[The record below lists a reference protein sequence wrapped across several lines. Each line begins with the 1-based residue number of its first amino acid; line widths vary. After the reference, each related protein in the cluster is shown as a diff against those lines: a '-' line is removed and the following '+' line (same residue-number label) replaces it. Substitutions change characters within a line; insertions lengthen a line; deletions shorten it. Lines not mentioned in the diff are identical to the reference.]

1 MAAAQGTARASLV
14 ARTAS
19 GSAYERMRAEA
30 LDIEAGVAAS
40 EGPAR
45 RVARRLHL
53 PPPSRWL
60 SLLRALFHAE
70 TRVLSRVE
78 VEAHLDD
85 CARPFSAARALFA
98 SRVAVLADCELLA
111 MLDLYLELVPEPMAA
126 LRSGGAAAAAEAR
139 QLREGARSSDPSPRS
154 DEEDDAD
161 VQAMLL
167 ENVLVSLAKALHSAG
182 SPVWRLEFNLAHCA
196 RGLGLPG
203 TQFAVFPSFILVTFS
218 RLLSRGHGGKTLY
231 IPTSPGLNMRKLDD
245 VDALARRVAAYA
257 TNTPTPFREKAADDA
272 AAAAAAVAALCCGR
286 EMRRR
291 GAELRQRFCADAGG
305 GGAPALGRAIL
316 ELASS
321 GPGFFMYSKHLGGSA
336 SGVDETEDEGWGDGA
351 SRGNSLYN
359 GNDVAPAASSGSV
372 MPPAESPTTPA
383 AAHSH
388 SPQEPPTQ
396 RSAPGSPRRHARYHR
411 RRNAFLALALDD
423 ALEALRVIDAAKPLY
438 PGWVQVASFAVS
450 SAGCALAFFA
460 GGWWDALLAGVLGGL
475 VGAMG
480 NVASVA
486 GTRFVRAYEFLAA
499 AMTAALARM
508 ADSALRPACLQAVML
523 SALIWLVQGWTMTN
537 AIVELATRN
546 PISGTSHLFVGVVT
560 TAMLGFGL
568 DAGSAL
574 AEILGAAAPS
584 AQSPGACGAGVS
596 AAAYVPLFVPTTLS
610 FSLLLNADRSQLG
623 IMTLLACVAFGASTA
638 CALAPR
644 AQQLAPF
651 LSAAVVGVGGN
662 AYANAT
668 GRPAM
673 AGTMSG
679 IFILVPGAMALRS
692 VATSLLTDAD
702 AGGGSGPVGLA
713 LTSRVLTVAVSIG
726 AGLFMASLI
735 LPPRELLHVR
745 NKAHRRAAQAAGAAV
760 RMHGGY
766 TRIMSAPV
774 NM

>member
-1 MAAAQGTARASLV
+1 M
-14 ARTAS
+14 
-19 GSAYERMRAEA
+19 
-30 LDIEAGVAAS
+30 
-40 EGPAR
+40 
-45 RVARRLHL
+45 
-53 PPPSRWL
+53 
-60 SLLRALFHAE
+60 
-70 TRVLSRVE
+70 
-78 VEAHLDD
+78 
-85 CARPFSAARALFA
+85 
-98 SRVAVLADCELLA
+98 
-111 MLDLYLELVPEPMAA
+111 
-126 LRSGGAAAAAEAR
+126 
-139 QLREGARSSDPSPRS
+139 
-154 DEEDDAD
+154 
-161 VQAMLL
+161 
-167 ENVLVSLAKALHSAG
+167 
-182 SPVWRLEFNLAHCA
+182 
-196 RGLGLPG
+196 
-203 TQFAVFPSFILVTFS
+203 
-218 RLLSRGHGGKTLY
+218 
-231 IPTSPGLNMRKLDD
+231 
-245 VDALARRVAAYA
+245 AAYA
-257 TNTPTPFREKAADDA
+257 TNTPTPFKERAADDA

-291 GAELRQRFCADAGG
+291 AAELRHRFCADASG
-305 GGAPALGRAIL
+305 GGAAALGRAIL

-321 GPGFFMYSKHLGGSA
+321 GPGFFLYSKHLGAHA

-359 GNDVAPAASSGSV
+359 GNGAAPLASTPSPGGGSA
-372 MPPAESPTTPA
+372 MPPAEAPGSADAA
-383 AAHSH
+383 AAHSPHAH
-388 SPQEPPTQ
+388 SPQEPPTP
-396 RSAPGSPRRHARYHR
+396 RGAPGSPRRHARYHR

-423 ALEALRVIDAAKPLY
+423 ALEALRVIEAAKPLY

-574 AEILGAAAPS
+574 ADILGAAAPS
-584 AQSPGACGAGVS
+584 AQSPGACGAGVTPL
-596 AAAYVPLFVPTTLS
+596 AYVPLFVPTTLS

-662 AYANAT
+662 AYANAP

-692 VATSLLTDAD
+692 IATSLLTDGD
-702 AGGGSGPVGLA
+702 SSGGSVGLA

-745 NKAHRRAAQAAGAAV
+745 SKAHRRAAQAAAGPAL

-766 TRIMSAPV
+766 TRVMSAPV

>member
-1 MAAAQGTARASLV
+1 
-14 ARTAS
+14 
-19 GSAYERMRAEA
+19 
-30 LDIEAGVAAS
+30 
-40 EGPAR
+40 
-45 RVARRLHL
+45 
-53 PPPSRWL
+53 
-60 SLLRALFHAE
+60 
-70 TRVLSRVE
+70 
-78 VEAHLDD
+78 
-85 CARPFSAARALFA
+85 
-98 SRVAVLADCELLA
+98 

-154 DEEDDAD
+154 EEEDDAD

-167 ENVLVSLAKALHSAG
+167 EDVLVGLAKALHSAG
-182 SPVWRLEFNLAHCA
+182 SPVWRLEYNLSHCA

-231 IPTSPGLNMRKLDD
+231 IPTSPGLNMTKLDA
-245 VDALARRVAAYA
+245 VDALARRVSAYA
-257 TNTPTPFREKAADDA
+257 TNTPNMPFREKAADEA
-272 AAAAAAVAALCCGR
+272 AAVAAAVAALCCGR

-291 GAELRQRFCADAGG
+291 GAELRQRFCADADS
-305 GGAPALGRAIL
+305 GGAAALGRAIL

-321 GPGFFMYSKHLGGSA
+321 GPGFFMYSKHLGAHA

-351 SRGNSLYN
+351 SRGSSLYN
-359 GNDVAPAASSGSV
+359 GSAVAPLASTPSAGSV
-372 MPPAESPTTPA
+372 GTMPPAEAPGSAGA
-383 AAHSH
+383 AASAPHTH
-388 SPQEPPTQ
+388 SPQEPPTH
-396 RSAPGSPRRHARYHR
+396 RSTPGSPRRHARYHR

-423 ALEALRVIDAAKPLY
+423 ALESLRVIDAAKPLY
-438 PGWVQVASFAVS
+438 PGWVQVASFAFS

-480 NVASVA
+480 NVASAA

-523 SALIWLVQGWTMTN
+523 SALSASLVACISLLALRVLTHAPFMLLSAVWLVQGWTMTN

-574 AEILGAAAPS
+574 ADILGAAAPS
-584 AQSPGACGAGVS
+584 AQSPGACGTGVS
-596 AAAYVPLFVPTTLS
+596 PLAYVPLFVPTTLS

-692 VATSLLTDAD
+692 IATSLLTDSD
-702 AGGGSGPVGLA
+702 SSSGSVGLA

-745 NKAHRRAAQAAGAAV
+745 SKANRRAAQAAGPAV

>member
-1 MAAAQGTARASLV
+1 M
-14 ARTAS
+14 
-19 GSAYERMRAEA
+19 SA
-30 LDIEAGVAAS
+30 
-40 EGPAR
+40 
-45 RVARRLHL
+45 
-53 PPPSRWL
+53 
-60 SLLRALFHAE
+60 LRA
-70 TRVLSRVE
+70 
-78 VEAHLDD
+78 
-85 CARPFSAARALFA
+85 
-98 SRVAVLADCELLA
+98 
-111 MLDLYLELVPEPMAA
+111 
-126 LRSGGAAAAAEAR
+126 GGAAAAAEAR
-139 QLREGARSSDPSPRS
+139 KLRAGARSSDTALPLQSE
-154 DEEDDAD
+154 DEDTAD

-167 ENVLVSLAKALHSAG
+167 EDVLVGLAKALHSAG
-182 SPVWRLEFNLAHCA
+182 SPVWRLEFNLSAVA

-231 IPTSPGLNMRKLDD
+231 IPTSPGLNMTKLDA

-257 TNTPTPFREKAADDA
+257 TNTPTPFRENAGAEA
-272 AAAAAAVAALCCGR
+272 AAAAAAVAALCSGR

-291 GAELRQRFCADAGG
+291 AAEARSRFCGDAASGGAE
-305 GGAPALGRAIL
+305 ALGRAIL
-316 ELASS
+316 ELASA

-336 SGVDETEDEGWGDGA
+336 GAGADEAEDEGWGDGTA
-351 SRGNSLYN
+351 RGGSLYD
-359 GNDVAPAASSGSV
+359 GNAAAPASSPSSSLNGGAS
-372 MPPAESPTTPA
+372 PPAEADA
-383 AAHSH
+383 AATHAH
-388 SPQEPPTQ
+388 SPQDPPRTP
-396 RSAPGSPRRHARYHR
+396 RSAPGSPRRRARYHR
-411 RRNAFLALALDD
+411 RRDAFLALALDD
-423 ALEALRVIDAAKPLY
+423 ALEALRGIEAAKPLY
-438 PGWVQVASFAVS
+438 PAWAQVLSMGVA

-475 VGAMG
+475 VGALG
-480 NVASVA
+480 SIASAA

-499 AMTAALARM
+499 ALTAALARM
-508 ADSALRPACLQAVML
+508 AHSALRPACLPTVML

-546 PISGTSHLFVGVVT
+546 PISGTSHLFVGVCT

-574 AEILGAAAPS
+574 ADILGAKQTA
-584 AQSPGACGAGVS
+584 GACGAGVS
-596 AAAYVPLFVPTTLS
+596 PLAYVPLFVPTTLS

-623 IMTLLACVAFGASTA
+623 IMTLLACVAFGASAA

-651 LSAAVVGVGGN
+651 LAAAVVGVGGN

-692 VATSLLTDAD
+692 VATSLLSDGD
-702 AGGGSGPVGLA
+702 SSSGSGPVGLA

-735 LPPRELLHVR
+735 LPPREMLHVR
-745 NKAHRRAAQAAGAAV
+745 RKAHQAAQAAAQGPAA

-766 TRIMSAPV
+766 TRMLALAPV